1 MGTLVV
7 YSENSAEHR
16 YTICQDE
23 DSDSY
28 FLVIDEEI
36 YKEDGHMFEGT
47 FDDVHD
53 KLKELRAAEDFKT
66 I

>member
-1 MGTLVV
+1 MGSLVI
-7 YSENSAEHR
+7 YSENSSEHR

-23 DSDSY
+23 ESNSY
-28 FLVIDEEI
+28 FLVIDDQP
-36 YKEDGHMFEGT
+36 YKEEGHLFEGS

-53 KLKELRAAEDFKT
+53 KLRDLRAAEDLKT

>member
-1 MGTLVV
+1 MGSLVIH
-7 YSENSAEHR
+7 SEDSDEHR

-23 DSDSY
+23 ESASY
-28 FLVIDEEI
+28 FLVIDEQP
-36 YKEDGHMFEGT
+36 YKEEGHLFEGT

-53 KLKELRAAEDFKT
+53 KLKDLRAAEDMKT